1 MTFRLKSVTTSRM
14 IHLATKQHLVLRW
27 IYQCLSIDRVRV
39 QELRSDRE
47 VAGKGQ
53 ARQRKTAGR
62 MDQLPGMLQSGSV
75 AALRKILQQV
85 FISRGRTENQEIGFS
100 IKTQIIKIWLTPVS
114 FRTLL
119 VKFRIK
125 PILCSGKKNRLLPVI
140 GVSKLTARSI
150 SVCYARDDNIA
161 NWMFS
166 FSFQLEATEE
176 RCLRSEGA
184 GADWTQPLTHRSFR
198 LRRRFLLLQVSQKE
212 SITQAA
218 WCV

>member
-166 FSFQLEATEE
+166 FSYFDSKRLKSAAYGAKVLELTGLILSLIA
-176 RCLRSEGA
+176 LSVSVVVFSYFRSVKRKA
-184 GADWTQPLTHRSFR
+184 
-198 LRRRFLLLQVSQKE
+198 
-212 SITQAA
+212 
-218 WCV
+218 

>member
-27 IYQCLSIDRVRV
+27 IYQSLSIDRVRV

-62 MDQLPGMLQSGSV
+62 MDQLPGMLQSGNV
-75 AALRKILQQV
+75 AALRKVLQQV
-85 FISRGRTENQEIGFS
+85 FISRGRTENQEFGFS
-100 IKTQIIKIWLTPVS
+100 IKTQIIN
-114 FRTLL
+114 LL
-119 VKFRIK
+119 
-125 PILCSGKKNRLLPVI
+125 SVI
-140 GVSKLTARSI
+140 SVSKLTARSI

-166 FSFQLEATEE
+166 FSYFNSKRLKSAAYGAKVLELTGLILSLIA
-176 RCLRSEGA
+176 LSVSVVVFSYFRSVKRKA
-184 GADWTQPLTHRSFR
+184 
-198 LRRRFLLLQVSQKE
+198 
-212 SITQAA
+212 
-218 WCV
+218 